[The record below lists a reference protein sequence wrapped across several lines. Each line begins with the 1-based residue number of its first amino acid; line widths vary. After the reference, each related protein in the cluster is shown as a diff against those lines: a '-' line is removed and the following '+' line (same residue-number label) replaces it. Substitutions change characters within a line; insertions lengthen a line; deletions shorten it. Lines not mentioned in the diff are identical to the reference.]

1 MSRAQ
6 LIFSL
11 NETKG
16 VLVIAPAGDAIS
28 FLDIDVATAVNDVL
42 SRITALDVPRVV
54 VDLSGSQYFGSI
66 MIGAVSQFAERVRE
80 RGGVF
85 AVCGLSPDMQQV
97 LAAMK
102 LGDRWPT
109 FDVQRAAVKFA
120 GRCET

>member
-1 MSRAQ
+1 MKQADQ
-6 LIFSL
+6 VFSL
-11 NETKG
+11 SDTRG

-28 FLDIDVATAVNDVL
+28 YRDADVASAVNDVL
-42 SRITALDVPRVV
+42 ERINRMADPRVV
-54 VDLSGSQYFGSI
+54 VDLAGSQYYGSV
-66 MIGAVSQFAERVRE
+66 MIGAISQFAERVRL

-85 AVCGLSPDMQQV
+85 AVCELSPDMQQV

-109 FDVQRAAVKFA
+109 FDTLRTALKFV

>member
-1 MSRAQ
+1 MSRVQ

-16 VLVIAPAGDAIS
+16 VLVITPVGDAIS
-28 FLDIDVATAVNDVL
+28 YRDIDVATAVTAVL
-42 SRITALDVPRVV
+42 GSINQLADPRVV
-54 VDLSGSQYFGSI
+54 VDLSGSRYFGSI

-85 AVCGLSPDMQQV
+85 AICELSTDMTEV
-97 LAAMK
+97 LKAMK

-109 FDVQRAAVKFA
+109 FDTQKAAVKFA